1 MYAVYQREGRTKNY
15 VKYQRGD
22 GLRTMMVT
30 PPFIRRRRRRR
41 IQRGKGFGSF
51 IRKVG
56 KAIVTNPIVKKVA
69 KDFILPMA
77 VGAIHQKMGGKRV

>member
-1 MYAVYQREGRTKNY
+1 MLFIKEKGGKKIMQNI
-15 VKYQRGD
+15 RGD

-30 PPFIRRRRRRR
+30 PPFIRRRRRR